1 MIWHAHD
8 LLCLSNRA
16 ELITPAG
23 NSDKLPFWVVNGAG
37 PVVVRRAHSLNNH
50 SQEFVPVGV
59 RGRCKAERCAAFVPS
74 TCITKSI
81 SPFGLVQTKP
91 WMNHPLRD
99 KHPVLKT
106 LIYLLPLLGSLRRP
120 WGVTGSC
127 GYELATGTS
136 QLGPAS
142 DLDLVI
148 DGTQFWSREEAAQW
162 LSQITQI
169 SCRLDIQLE
178 TPTGAIALN
187 EWTAGRHQVM
197 VKSNQGPFLT
207 TNPWDF
213 IKECA

>member
-1 MIWHAHD
+1 MMWHAHD
-8 LLCLSNRA
+8 LLWLSSQA
-16 ELITPAG
+16 ELISVG
-23 NSDKLPFWVVNGAG
+23 NSDKLPDWVISSTG
-37 PVVVRRAHSLNNH
+37 PVVVRRAHALSNSSTQLL
-50 SQEFVPVGV
+50 PVGV
-59 RGRCKAERCAAFVPS
+59 RGRCKAERCAAFIPS
-74 TCITKSI
+74 DCISKSI
-81 SPFGLVQTKP
+81 SPFTLVQTKP

-106 LIYLLPLLGSLRRP
+106 LIYLLPLLDSLRRP

-178 TPTGAIALN
+178 TPNGAIALN
-187 EWTAGRHQVM
+187 EWAAGRHQVM

-207 TNPWDF
+207 SNPWDS

>member
-1 MIWHAHD
+1 MMWHAHD
-8 LLCLSNRA
+8 LLWLSRRA
-16 ELITPAG
+16 ELIPVG
-23 NSDKLPFWVVNGAG
+23 NSDKLPDWVANGSG

-50 SQEFVPVGV
+50 VTELVPVGV
-59 RGRCKAERCAAFVPS
+59 RGRCKAERCAAYVPAS
-74 TCITKSI
+74 CITKSI
-81 SPFGLVQTKP
+81 SPFDLMQTKP

-106 LIYLLPLLGSLRRP
+106 LTHLLPLLDSLRRP

-127 GYELATGTS
+127 GYELATETS

-142 DLDLVI
+142 DLDLII
-148 DGTQFWSREEAAQW
+148 DGAQFWSKDDSAQW

-169 SCRLDIQLE
+169 NCRLDIQLE

-187 EWTAGRHQVM
+187 EWAAGRHQVM
-197 VKSNQGPFLT
+197 VKGNQGPFLT
-207 TNPWDF
+207 TNPWDL